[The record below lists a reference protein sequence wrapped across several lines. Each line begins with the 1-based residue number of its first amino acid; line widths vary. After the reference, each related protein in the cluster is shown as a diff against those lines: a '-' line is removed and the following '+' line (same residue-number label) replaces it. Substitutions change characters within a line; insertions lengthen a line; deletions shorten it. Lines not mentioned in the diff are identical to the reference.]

1 MGGDHKRASERR
13 LDHLRALRSEHGI
26 PRRPVPDAAAATGA
40 DAGPT
45 IESPEPV
52 TPPPV
57 PPPPMAERHTRPKP
71 EPETVDIAQVKY
83 EMELADHRQTMARL
97 LAEKDQT
104 IDALRELVTEL
115 RTQLDHERSRHR
127 APSRTE
133 SEPNTGTRA
142 AARPLFDF
150 TDDRKRKPE

>member
-1 MGGDHKRASERR
+1 
-13 LDHLRALRSEHGI
+13 
-26 PRRPVPDAAAATGA
+26 
-40 DAGPT
+40 
-45 IESPEPV
+45 
-52 TPPPV
+52 
-57 PPPPMAERHTRPKP
+57 MAERHTRPKP

-104 IDALRELVTEL
+104 IEALRELVTEL
-115 RTQLDHERSRHR
+115 RTQLHHERSRPTPHT
-127 APSRTE
+127 RTE
-133 SEPNTGTRA
+133 PEPTTSGSG